1 MSKLEF
7 ILGISIISLCIIIC
21 TILEP
26 PIINSTA
33 NVKIVKIEEVKVITD
48 IDGNVEVSVKGE

>member
-1 MSKLEF
+1 MTKQQF
-7 ILGISIISLCIIIC
+7 VLGISIIALFVSLYS
-21 TILEP
+21 LLYP

>member
-7 ILGISIISLCIIIC
+7 ILGISIISLCIIIW

-33 NVKIVKIEEVKVITD
+33 DVRIVKIEEVKVVTD

>member
-7 ILGISIISLCIIIC
+7 ILGISIISLCIFIW

-33 NVKIVKIEEVKVITD
+33 DVRIVSVEKVSIITD
-48 IDGNVEVSVKGE
+48 IDGNVKVSVRGE

>member
-7 ILGISIISLCIIIC
+7 ILGISIISLCILIW

-26 PIINSTA
+26 PVINSTA
-33 NVKIVKIEEVKVITD
+33 NVIIVSVEKVSIITD
-48 IDGNVEVSVKGE
+48 IDGNVEVSVRGE